1 MNEFF
6 KRYQIGCWH
15 YRTTTYT
22 LNYDPVEVQKDLGMT
37 YAALP
42 EHWHYGKTGI
52 EEAAL
57 EKYMESARRL
67 NMPVLYSDRRLFGTR
82 AIAKPSIEKGRE
94 RLKFVKEKFGDVVK
108 GVFIADE
115 PWWGEQDEHKAIDAC
130 KEYVDLVRSETP
142 EFWTFIALLG
152 VHDRYAKGYEELRDY
167 VDTVKPD
174 FLLYNVYSQL
184 LAEDFEKEQGIIN
197 FYYQLYVYTQMAKEK
212 NLPLWASLM
221 VTSCWSFRTPTQS
234 ELRWQLNVCAAHG
247 VKGFVWYH
255 LQENCYNPSEGS
267 GICPIDGFGE
277 KTPMYDA
284 LKHENLSF
292 RVSVADKLE
301 GYELVE
307 VYHYLIRYSGFK
319 AFEFAD
325 DEVIE
330 DVRSAYNRHLII
342 SRFKSK
348 DGKTRV
354 MITNGSQDKNGN
366 FRIKFKGKYAK
377 YDVSDE
383 SGYLSPGGAKIID
396 LFDKAPDPRDEVLD

>member
-167 VDTVKPD
+167 VDTV
-174 FLLYNVYSQL
+174 
-184 LAEDFEKEQGIIN
+184 
-197 FYYQLYVYTQMAKEK
+197 
-212 NLPLWASLM
+212 
-221 VTSCWSFRTPTQS
+221 
-234 ELRWQLNVCAAHG
+234 
-247 VKGFVWYH
+247 
-255 LQENCYNPSEGS
+255 
-267 GICPIDGFGE
+267 
-277 KTPMYDA
+277 
-284 LKHENLSF
+284 
-292 RVSVADKLE
+292 
-301 GYELVE
+301 
-307 VYHYLIRYSGFK
+307 
-319 AFEFAD
+319 
-325 DEVIE
+325 
-330 DVRSAYNRHLII
+330 
-342 SRFKSK
+342 
-348 DGKTRV
+348 
-354 MITNGSQDKNGN
+354 N